1 MRDRVFKLYRLLASF
16 NASLVA
22 AHIKGEDNYVSDKL
36 SRIYVG
42 DQFQFNTYIF
52 EDVCSHLEYP
62 TIDRFSTSANTLS
75 NLFNSY
81 FYEPNTAGID
91 VFA

>member
-1 MRDRVFKLYRLLASF
+1 VRERVFKLHRLLASF

-36 SRIYVG
+36 SRIDVG
-42 DQFQFNTYIF
+42 DQFQFGELIWDDF
-52 EDVCSHLEYP
+52 CAHMEYP
-62 TIDRFSTSANTLS
+62 TIDRFATAYNTL
-75 NLFNSY
+75 LPRFNSY

-91 VFA
+91 AFA